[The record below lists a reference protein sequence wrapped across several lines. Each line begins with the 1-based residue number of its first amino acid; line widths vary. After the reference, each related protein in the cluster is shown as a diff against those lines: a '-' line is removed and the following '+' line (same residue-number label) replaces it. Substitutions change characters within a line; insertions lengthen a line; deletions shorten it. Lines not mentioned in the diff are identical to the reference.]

1 MVQSGLGIF
10 PTWIKRLSKVINSM
24 DTRKLSDER
33 LSQLGKYFE
42 LKDAVDE
49 LVRII
54 KSAPNDEYKQVDS
67 SLLMVQRIDLWCA
80 GPTKVEAAVKHLSRL
95 GQTGN

>member
-1 MVQSGLGIF
+1 
-10 PTWIKRLSKVINSM
+10 M

-33 LSQLGKYFE
+33 LSQLEKYFE

-54 KSAPNDEYKQVDS
+54 KSAPNDEYEQAES
-67 SLLMVQRIDLWCA
+67 SVLMV
-80 GPTKVEAAVKHLSRL
+80 
-95 GQTGN
+95 